1 MDLMRD
7 EQMYGMT
14 PEMMALFQDGSVD
27 ALFASE
33 FLQPQQLQLGGGQQA
48 HHQPDRASNG
58 NGTVSSAS
66 YASPGFL
73 KMSGL
78 ATSP

>member
-1 MDLMRD
+1 MDLIRD

-14 PEMMALFQDGSVD
+14 PEMMALFHDGSVD
-27 ALFASE
+27 ALFASD
-33 FLQPQQLQLGGGQQA
+33 FLQQQQQQLGGGQQA
-48 HHQPDRASNG
+48 HHQPNRASNG